1 MMAMDIKWKMS
12 EKWQQNPKT
21 WGIHRY
27 RYNYWN
33 RYFIEDL
40 RKVFCFSILIVLN
53 CFWKR
58 RGEIN
63 QPKCTERT
71 RFILPPEITTK
82 EKQTEYIE
90 WWFAKHWT
98 SSTKDN
104 DSWGTGD
111 KTFEIYLLLPPFPAW
126 REYQEMAQWKRTL
139 ANPSKLSVF
148 KRWCWESK
156 ESQAATIFK
165 AEC

>member
-1 MMAMDIKWKMS
+1 MS

-53 CFWKR
+53 YFWKR